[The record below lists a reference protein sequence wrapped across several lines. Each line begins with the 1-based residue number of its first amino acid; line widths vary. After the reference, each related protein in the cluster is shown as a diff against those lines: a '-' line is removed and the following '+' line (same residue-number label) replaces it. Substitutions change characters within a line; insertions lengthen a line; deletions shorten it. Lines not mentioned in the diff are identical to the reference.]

1 MADKVTLLDLSFNV
15 GEAADGLDTLIAKSV
30 SLAEKKT
37 DLTKKLKAEEAALVA
52 SRKSFADNAID
63 QSTYEA
69 AVNKSTAAI
78 VNLTKQVNDN
88 KNEITENNAAIK
100 ANTTIVNQGAKSTNG
115 MRAQLALNTAQL
127 NKMTE
132 EQRLSTDEGRKLS
145 VQTRQLSDDL
155 KRLESGIGDNRRN
168 VGNYAEDINKATSS
182 MGGLSGAT
190 GGMVKMATGG
200 IAGIKAFNAV
210 IAANPFIAVVVVI
223 LQLINVVE
231 NMMAKNS
238 ELAASI
244 KALFAPVGWLID
256 NILNNI
262 SVVFTEVVKVFAWV
276 AENLTKLAGSL
287 GLLSAETIKA
297 IETSKQISVEREKL
311 YDIESENLVLT
322 QRQKRELESIKNT
335 MADQTISAAERTK
348 AAEKGLAIIEETRKR
363 EVSVLKAKYDQLEAE
378 KSLNF
383 FETKEHKR
391 ERLQALADVEA
402 KEAEYNAMRTEF
414 ISQRSGV
421 EKAASDK
428 AIADQKARVDAAK
441 KASEDLKKKR
451 EADEK
456 ALSDAQKKLQ
466 EETIKK
472 FDQGITQLQLK
483 IRERQIGVTDK
494 KAILANQDE
503 INQAILEK
511 ERFRLEK
518 GLISQEEF
526 DNTKL
531 QMAVETQEKMA
542 AIQAEQDAAQKER
555 EALNLANR
563 RDIEAQKITNEY
575 EQRQFQLDQRYQQ
588 ELANA
593 NKIGADS
600 ALVTQKYEAQ
610 KLAISKAR
618 ANAEL
623 TMSAD
628 VAGQLSDMLGQES
641 KAGKIFAIAQ
651 ATINTYLGASKAI
664 AQGGIWGVAQAA
676 IVIAAGLKQVA
687 TISKV
692 KSDVPEVSTN
702 TRKYEKGGKIFGP
715 RHSQG
720 GVTFT
725 GSNGQRFEAEGGE
738 NMYILNRRA
747 SGAINALSALNMEYG
762 GKSFGGSNVYKYA
775 NGGGFDVISSNS
787 MTNRVKVSNPDV
799 NLSAKTIAAI
809 AQAFVEGVENA
820 PNPVVSVQDIN
831 DVDAQR
837 TLIRE
842 SAVN

>member
-1 MADKVTLLDLSFNV
+1 MAEQITLLDLSFNTS
-15 GEAADGLDTLIAKSV
+15 EAADGLNKLISTSV
-30 SLAEKKT
+30 ALSEKKKQLA
-37 DLTKKLKAEEAALVA
+37 DSLKAEQKALTDA
-52 SRKSFADNAID
+52 SKQLRANAID
-63 QSTYEA
+63 QTTYDK
-69 AVNKSTAAI
+69 AVEKSTAAI
-78 VNLTKQVNDN
+78 VNLTRQVNDN
-88 KNEITENNAAIK
+88 NIEISENNAKIK
-100 ANTTIVNQGAKSTNG
+100 ANTTILNSNEKSVRS
-115 MRAQLALNTAQL
+115 MKAQLALNNAELDNMSMLMRNTSERGKELTAQS
-127 NKMTE
+127 KE
-132 EQRLSTDEGRKLS
+132 
-145 VQTRQLSDDL
+145 LSDEIKKAAKSTGKDFA
-155 KRLESGIGDNRRN
+155 GDI
-168 VGNYAEDINKATSS
+168 AKATASL
-182 MGGLSGAT
+182 GGMSNAT
-190 GGMVKMATGG
+190 GGMVQTMVGG
-200 IAGIKAFNAV
+200 IEGVKAFNAV
-210 IAANPFIAVVVVI
+210 LKANPFIAIVSIVLIVI
-223 LQLINVVE
+223 STMEKLME
-231 NMMAKNS
+231 KNT
-238 ELAASI
+238 ELSTSI
-244 KALFAPVGWLID
+244 KTLFAPIGWLID
-256 NILNNI
+256 NILKNI
-262 SVVFTEVVKVFAWV
+262 STVFVEVVKVFEWA
-276 AENLTKLAGSL
+276 AEKITKLAAAL
-287 GLLSAETIKA
+287 GALSPETIKA
-297 IETSKQISVEREKL
+297 IEATKNLAKENAAL
-311 YDIESENLVLT
+311 YDQESENLVVL
-322 QRQKRELESIKNT
+322 QKLKRELTEQKNIL
-335 MADQTISAAERTK
+335 ADQTISAEARTK
-348 AAEKGLAIIEETRKR
+348 AAQKGLDIIEESRKR
-363 EVSVLKAKYDQLEAE
+363 EVGVLQAKYDQLEAA
-378 KSLNF
+378 KKLSF
-383 FETKEHKR
+383 FESGPDKR
-391 ERLQALADVEA
+391 ARLQAKAELQA
-402 KEAEYNAMRTEF
+402 KEADYNDMRSEF
-414 ISQRSGV
+414 ISQRSSA
-421 EKAASDK
+421 EKAATDK
-428 AIADQKARVDAAK
+428 EIANQKARVDAAK

-456 ALSDAQKKLQ
+456 ALSDTQKKLQ

-483 IRERQIGVTDK
+483 IRERQIGITDK

-503 INQAILEK
+503 LNQAILEK

-600 ALVTQKYEAQ
+600 TLVTQKYEAQ

-628 VAGQLSDMLGQES
+628 LAGQLSDMLGQES
-641 KAGKIFAIAQ
+641 KAGKIFAITQ
-651 ATINTYLGASKAI
+651 ATINTYLGATKAL
-664 AQGGIWGVAQAA
+664 AQGGFLGIAQAA
-676 IVIAAGLKQVA
+676 IVIASGLKQVA
-687 TISKV
+687 TIAKV
-692 KSDVPEVSTN
+692 KSDVPEVSTS

-720 GVTFT
+720 GVTFV

-809 AQAFVEGVENA
+809 AMAFVEGVENA
-820 PNPVVSVQDIN
+820 PNPIVSVQDIN
-831 DVDAQR
+831 EVEKQR
-837 TLIRE
+837 TLIRD